1 MAVTTTNLLQGPC
14 DLYIGAFG
22 AVEPEA
28 AVTAPTTPTP
38 WRDMGGTQGG
48 LKMSVNKEY
57 MELEVD
63 QIAAIPESRLTKWS
77 ATLTTNLA
85 EITLENLAS
94 AMNELAA
101 SVVTVHDDKKLEL
114 GGDLVGVP
122 VTYAAI
128 LLDGRAPSGKNRRVI
143 IRRALQVGAVEQANA
158 KDGQTF
164 IPVEF
169 RAHYVSPS
177 IKPIVYI
184 DDITF

>member
-1 MAVTTTNLLQGPC
+1 MPVTTTNLLQGPANIYVG
-14 DLYIGAFG
+14 LFG
-22 AVEPEA
+22 AVEPATAVA
-28 AVTAPTTPTP
+28 AITTPTP
-38 WRDMGGTQGG
+38 WRDLGGTQGG
-48 LKMSVNKEY
+48 LKCEISKEY

-63 QIAAIPESRLTKWS
+63 QIAAIPESRLMKWT
-77 ATLTTNLA
+77 AKLTTNLA
-85 EITLENLAS
+85 EVTLENLAT

-101 SVVTVHDDKKLEL
+101 SVVTVSMDKKLEL

-122 VTYAAI
+122 VNYAAI
-128 LLDGRAPSGKNRRVI
+128 LLDGRAPSGQNRRVI

-184 DDITF
+184 DDITV